1 MESRANRF
9 AEASGDSSPHQRRR
23 WDCCLSWPA
32 AESGSHGPGRLGGR
46 RGRCFVDAGASA
58 LGQLGPPRA
67 SASGR
72 LHNSEATSPSSA
84 GASASETRGR
94 LLKGQLERYQLAPPA
109 LNVRRAFAAGR
120 RRGRCINLRRSHCVR
135 DGGRKVP
142 RSGTNE
148 GPVPIIGGSH
158 SWRHVLSH
166 RLIDAPSSG
175 RVCATASDR
184 CGSPGRA
191 AGLAVP
197 GERDERL
204 RGRKTTMV
212 TQPEPDEWDLYD
224 LTLDRP
230 RNATSPTPATP
241 TSAPARCSRRCSRS
255 SPSNSPPSAL
265 HPRPASGP
273 VTARR

>member
-120 RRGRCINLRRSHCVR
+120 RPMRQ
-135 DGGRKVP
+135 
-142 RSGTNE
+142 SG
-148 GPVPIIGGSH
+148 SCC
-158 SWRHVLSH
+158 RF
-166 RLIDAPSSG
+166 
-175 RVCATASDR
+175 
-184 CGSPGRA
+184 GSPGRA
-191 AGLAVP
+191 RRTPSRAQDDHGHPARTGRVGSVRPHAGPTEERNLAHASNADERTRALQQTMFALLTEQLAAKRLTP
-197 GERDERL
+197 SAGERP
-204 RGRKTTMV
+204 G
-212 TQPEPDEWDLYD
+212 Y
-224 LTLDRP
+224 RP
-230 RNATSPTPATP
+230 PLSD
-241 TSAPARCSRRCSRS
+241 
-255 SPSNSPPSAL
+255 
-265 HPRPASGP
+265 
-273 VTARR
+273 